1 MTRPTTNL
9 SCCQLTPNAPD
20 FQDAKVPVVTEIFLE
35 STALCGAIIVCQPF
49 KGESFLPSRY
59 LRKFG
64 VNSTTLWEMTARP
77 VAAAF
82 ALMLTYAISSL
93 INPTRAVI
101 GTNMIAQLV
110 GGENVFTGIYASL
123 VHLYDEEGIAGW
135 FRWALP
141 PSFFAP
147 PFPPPTHI
155 ERGKRQEK
163 EAPLPPVTAGHPDFI
178 HAVVLI

>member
-141 PSFFAP
+141 PSFFAT
-147 PFPPPTHI
+147 PPPPSHTHRAR
-155 ERGKRQEK
+155 EKAGKRSSI
-163 EAPLPPVTAGHPDFI
+163 APGHCWSS
-178 HAVVLI
+178 